1 VGRFS
6 TVLWQGIVDVFEAI
20 IRHPFVRGLTDG
32 SLSLEANSR
41 KNLATKDTPTG
52 LVGMG
57 IALQRQILLGH
68 SQQRQPGR
76 WLNS

>member
-1 VGRFS
+1 MAG
-6 TVLWQGIVDVFEAI
+6 E
-20 IRHPFVRGLTDG
+20 
-32 SLSLEANSR
+32 LSLGANSR